1 MKNKNEIKIIIT
13 FIAILISIF
22 IFIQAFP
29 ISNNSVYQYTIFQN
43 TDYKVYLTK
52 NDFFTQEYLE
62 KNNVYLKDLTKYIEF
77 NFEYNY
83 NGSKK
88 ENLNSKYN
96 ILATLYIEYS
106 NTRQVILEKNYPIIE
121 NKTIQKID
129 SNKIEIA
136 EKINIDYQKYNN
148 EVEMF
153 KEQFNLPITAYLV
166 INFNVESGI
175 QNQENIKI
183 STSKV
188 TIDLNQPAYEI
199 KVKDSGEQENTILE
213 TEDINKDINYSLLI
227 PGALIFFISI
237 GYLIYQIWKYQL
249 NELSK
254 ANVKA
259 YRILKK
265 YKEIIVE
272 LEYKPNFDRK
282 KVVDVKDFEELIN
295 IEEEIRVPIL
305 FYKEEEKY
313 VFLIIHD
320 NLIYRKIIK

>member
-1 MKNKNEIKIIIT
+1 MKNKNEVKIVIT
-13 FIAILISIF
+13 FITILISIF
-22 IFIQAFP
+22 IFIQSFP
-29 ISNNSVYQYTIFQN
+29 NSNNSIYQYTIFQN
-43 TDYKVYLTK
+43 TDYKVYLIK
-52 NDFFTQEYLE
+52 NDFFTQDYLG
-62 KNNVYLKDLTKYIEF
+62 KNNVYLKDLTKYIEL

-129 SNKIEIA
+129 SNKMEIA
-136 EKINIDYQKYNN
+136 EKINIDYQKYNG

-153 KEQFNLPITAYLV
+153 KEQFNVPITAYLV
-166 INFNVESGI
+166 INFNIESGI

-199 KVKDSGEQENTILE
+199 KVKESEEQENTILE
-213 TEDINKDINYSLLI
+213 TQDVNKDINYSLLI

-249 NELSK
+249 NRLSK
-254 ANVKA
+254 ANVKV
-259 YRILKK
+259 YKILKK
-265 YKEIIVE
+265 YKDVIVE
-272 LEYKPNFDRK
+272 IEYKPNFDRK
-282 KVVDVKDFEELIN
+282 KVVDVKNFEELIN
-295 IEEEIRVPIL
+295 IEEEIRIPIL
-305 FYKEEEKY
+305 FYKEKEEY

-320 NLIYRKIIK
+320 NLIYRKVIK